1 MQLKRFSRVKQ
12 IKCAQKFP
20 TILILVRRVGCLE
33 TSDTTKNIL
42 FLHM

>member
-1 MQLKRFSRVKQ
+1 MNQ

-20 TILILVRRVGCLE
+20 IILIHIRRVGCLE